1 MLQELNKFDVAY
13 ASCYFNFEK
22 YIPSDVYAEY
32 MFWKDKISAC
42 LKANKTAKISLVA
55 KEFIP
60 QHIYQNYLSS
70 KNEIIQF
77 VRENKLVLKNILTK
91 FYLKAIYLEKY
102 FDQVKINISDPS
114 YEKNVVHYKFLA
126 GSTFRTNLGNNSF
139 PILNLSKEKRDII
152 LPNNDY
158 LFEMDYNS
166 ADVRSIFACL
176 GLEQPNTDIYEFL
189 KQKYDLQLERK
200 ELKIKTLAWLH
211 SGEYFEGL
219 ENCFDRKYLI
229 EKYYNNGTMTNPF
242 GFEIAC
248 PKDRVVGYL
257 AQSTTSI
264 IFLESLY
271 NLVKYIQRLN
281 LKTQVYFGIH
291 DAVVLDFSKED
302 EVYKQK
308 FIDIYSQTKFGNFL
322 VKTKTGI
329 NYKEMI

>member
-13 ASCYFNFEK
+13 ASCYFNLEK
-22 YIPSDVYAEY
+22 YIPAEIY
-32 MFWKDKISAC
+32 QEYLFWKDKISAC
-42 LKANKTAKISLVA
+42 LKANKIAKISLIT
-55 KEFIP
+55 KDQIP
-60 QHIYQNYLSS
+60 QHIYQNYFSS

-77 VRENKLVLKNILTK
+77 VKENKLVSKNVLTK

-102 FDQVKINISDPS
+102 FDQVKINISDSS
-114 YEKNVVHYKFLA
+114 YKNNVVHYKFLA
-126 GSTFRTNLGNNSF
+126 GTTFRTNLGPNSF
-139 PILNLSKEKRDII
+139 PILNLSKEKRGII

-158 LFEMDYNS
+158 LLEIDYNS
-166 ADVRSIFACL
+166 ADLRSIFACL
-176 GLEQPNTDIYEFL
+176 ELEQPNTDIYEFL
-189 KQKYDLQLERK
+189 KQKYDLRLERK

-211 SGEYFEGL
+211 SGDFFDGL
-219 ENCFDRKYLI
+219 EKCFDRKYLVD
-229 EKYYNNGTMTNPF
+229 KYYKNGVVTNPF
-242 GFEIAC
+242 GFEIKC
-248 PKDRVVGYL
+248 PEEKAVGYL

-271 NLVKYIQRLN
+271 NLVRYIQRLN
-281 LKTQVYFGIH
+281 LKTKVYFGIH

-329 NYKEMI
+329 NYKEML